1 MLGATATG
9 FYALAVQLAEML
21 WLFSGA
27 ASSIVYPESA
37 ANSRSPEALEAMVAK
52 VARLVVQVT
61 LAGALAAAAIS
72 SFAIPLA
79 FGKDFRGSVAPFII
93 LLPGIVTWSYMSIIS
108 NALAGMG
115 FQRVNIQGA
124 ILCLVINAICG
135 VLAIPVMG
143 TSGAALAST
152 VAFSI
157 TALYTVVMYRKI
169 MAAKRAEASGART
182 DVETFVEGDE

>member
-1 MLGATATG
+1 
-9 FYALAVQLAEML
+9 
-21 WLFSGA
+21 
-27 ASSIVYPESA
+27 
-37 ANSRSPEALEAMVAK
+37 
-52 VARLVVQVT
+52 VT
-61 LAGALAAAAIS
+61 LAGALAGAAVS
-72 SFAIPLA
+72 WFAIPLA
-79 FGKDFRGSVAPFII
+79 FGEDFRDSVAPFVI

-124 ILCLVINAICG
+124 VLCLVVNAVCG
-135 VLAIPVMG
+135 VVAIPLLG

-169 MAAKRAEASGART
+169 MTVKRAEASGARA
-182 DVETFVEGDE
+182 DVVTFVDGDV

>member
-1 MLGATATG
+1 
-9 FYALAVQLAEML
+9 
-21 WLFSGA
+21 
-27 ASSIVYPESA
+27 
-37 ANSRSPEALEAMVAK
+37 MVAK

-61 LAGALAAAAIS
+61 LAGALVAAAIS
-72 SFAIPLA
+72 WFAIPLA
-79 FGKDFRGSVAPFII
+79 FGKDFRGSVAPFLI

-135 VLAIPVMG
+135 VLAIPVLG

-157 TALYTVVMYRKI
+157 TALYTVAVYRKI
-169 MAAKRAEASGART
+169 MAQKRAEAGGARV
-182 DVETFVEGDE
+182 DAVTFVDGDK

>member
-1 MLGATATG
+1 M
-9 FYALAVQLAEML
+9 
-21 WLFSGA
+21 
-27 ASSIVYPESA
+27 SS
-37 ANSRSPEALEAMVAK
+37 
-52 VARLVVQVT
+52 
-61 LAGALAAAAIS
+61 
-72 SFAIPLA
+72 
-79 FGKDFRGSVAPFII
+79 
-93 LLPGIVTWSYMSIIS
+93 IS

-182 DVETFVEGDE
+182 DVETFVDGDE